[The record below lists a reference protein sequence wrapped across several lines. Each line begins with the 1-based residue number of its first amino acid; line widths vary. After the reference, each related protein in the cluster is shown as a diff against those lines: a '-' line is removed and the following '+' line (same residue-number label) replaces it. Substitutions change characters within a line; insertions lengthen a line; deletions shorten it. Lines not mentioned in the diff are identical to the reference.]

1 MNARDIE
8 NIQQKLVEATWKW
21 WFYLVFVLIQF
32 IPSYTSRAY
41 EPWKTGE
48 VIGVILQNAIISSL
62 KTWYP
67 LFKLIPII
75 FVALIILRRRGIVRW
90 FNLYVGVSYVLFAFL
105 QHVAITEEY
114 GFSIVMSNLIMLLV
128 VAAFWFWDVLA
139 QKNEL
144 TPVEQPT
151 WKYWV
156 MPLAFLAFWYPLN
169 PDTFMPDFNPIYLFT
184 NAAGLTFCM
193 MTPVYLAI
201 LILHYPQINIA
212 TLRVTGLAGIIIAS
226 YNILLNFFMY
236 PDLLWWNGVLHIPL
250 LMISGCA
257 LGQKKRVRDE
267 KIFDKIT
274 ERARISI

>member
-1 MNARDIE
+1 
-8 NIQQKLVEATWKW
+8 
-21 WFYLVFVLIQF
+21 
-32 IPSYTSRAY
+32 
-41 EPWKTGE
+41 
-48 VIGVILQNAIISSL
+48 
-62 KTWYP
+62 
-67 LFKLIPII
+67 
-75 FVALIILRRRGIVRW
+75 
-90 FNLYVGVSYVLFAFL
+90 
-105 QHVAITEEY
+105 
-114 GFSIVMSNLIMLLV
+114 MLLV

-139 QKNEL
+139 QKNEF
-144 TPVEQPT
+144 TPVEQLK

-156 MPLAFLAFWYPLN
+156 IPLAFIAFWYPLN
-169 PDTFMPDFNPIYLFT
+169 QNTFMPDFNPINLFT

-212 TLRVTGLAGIIIAS
+212 TLRVTGLAGIIIAF
-226 YNILLNFFMY
+226 YNILLNFIMY

-274 ERARISI
+274 ECLN